1 MNQPFAFGCLFGVAV
16 AWGAVASYLTA
27 KEALSWL
34 PALSVHMPVTGA
46 EATSGPE
53 YVFLASQESK
63 PERPSV
69 AAKVTSRDARYQ
81 PLAFGGREGAADAS
95 GGAESYLKAYAA
107 GVLSF
112 PARSTHV
119 PLRDALAASG
129 VEYVFAKSHEPMPDS
144 ASPPVKLTDRA
155 ALNQP
160 FAFGWREGA
169 AVACGSVASYF
180 SWTEAVAELPALS
193 LHAPLTAV
201 EAVSG
206 PV

>member
-1 MNQPFAFGCLFGVAV
+1 MA
-16 AWGAVASYLTA
+16 ASQ
-27 KEALSWL
+27 
-34 PALSVHMPVTGA
+34 VG
-46 EATSGPE
+46 GPE
-53 YVFLASQESK
+53 RA
-63 PERPSV
+63 SV
-69 AAKVTSRDARYQ
+69 AAKLTSRGARYQ

-129 VEYVFAKSHEPMPDS
+129 VEYVFARSHEPMPDS
-144 ASPPVKLTDRA
+144 ASPPVKLTVRA

-169 AVACGSVASYF
+169 AVACGFVASYF
-180 SWTEAVAELPALS
+180 SPNDVLRMLPAWSVQLPETDAVAL
-193 LHAPLTAV
+193 
-201 EAVSG
+201 SG
-206 PV
+206 PE